1 MGEIV
6 CANTAFRYW
15 RCPPQVRDLYPRLPN
30 SEDGWRAL
38 SQSPFVSDVLK
49 TPIVTAASTRSNLHS
64 DLRHTIRWNEAYAGN
79 ISIDTGMDFSVTDPI
94 NTLFTMTRS
103 LSLSDLVLAMYEFCG
118 WFSIF
123 KPSASS
129 ELALNLASS
138 DEASSST
145 EKLFELDET
154 QDEPPW
160 KRVYVT
166 ARPKS
171 DEMDRQGEEKNNKD
185 REKGTSLWMRKPLI
199 EIEELQRFA
208 AKVKSEMWGSNF
220 TRPHSS

>member
-1 MGEIV
+1 
-6 CANTAFRYW
+6 
-15 RCPPQVRDLYPRLPN
+15 
-30 SEDGWRAL
+30 
-38 SQSPFVSDVLK
+38 
-49 TPIVTAASTRSNLHS
+49 
-64 DLRHTIRWNEAYAGN
+64 
-79 ISIDTGMDFSVTDPI
+79 
-94 NTLFTMTRS
+94 MTRS

-199 EIEELQRFA
+199 EIEEL
-208 AKVKSEMWGSNF
+208 
-220 TRPHSS
+220 